1 MNPKMLRSVV
11 AAMPGLA
18 LVKTEDPRQFVCND
32 EPGFDFELA
41 MMQFGPKQTFNIN
54 QPQLSHI
61 T

>member
-41 MMQFGPKQTFNIN
+41 MMQFGPQTNI
-54 QPQLSHI
+54 QH
-61 T
+61 